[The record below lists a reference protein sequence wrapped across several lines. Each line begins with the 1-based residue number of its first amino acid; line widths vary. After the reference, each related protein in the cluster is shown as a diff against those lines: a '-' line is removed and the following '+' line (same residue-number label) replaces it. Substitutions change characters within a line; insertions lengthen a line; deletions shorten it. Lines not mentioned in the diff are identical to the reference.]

1 MNNNSRHQEVDAVVV
16 GGGMAGLTAAA
27 YVARAGR
34 SVVVLERSSHTGGR
48 AITEERNGYY
58 FNLGPHALYANGFAA
73 TILNELGVDVSGG
86 EPPQAGF
93 ALKDGRLH
101 KLPSGPLSL
110 LSTSLLG
117 LGAKLEFGRIFARL
131 PRIDAAAADGLS
143 LEEWLAR
150 NTTRQAVRDLLQAV
164 VRLATYSNDPK
175 HMNAGVAIAQL
186 QMALKGVLYL
196 DHGWQTLVD
205 GVQAQAVEAGARI
218 ETGASV
224 AAIEDDSPLKTVRLD
239 NGNSYRTSSIILA
252 TPPSA
257 TADLLGTAGADLA
270 SRADAAGPVRAA
282 TLDVGLS
289 ETPRPDARFV
299 LGIDQPLYLSIHSG
313 VGDLAP
319 AGGAMLHV
327 AKYLGD
333 DTTAPKDV
341 ERELEDLLDLAQP
354 GWRDV
359 LVERRFLPNLIVVNR
374 LATAG
379 MGGLKGRPGV
389 ATDIKGV
396 YLAGDWVG
404 GEGWLVDASL
414 ASAKRAASAALE
426 SMPVPARDAVAD
438 KLQRLPSL

>member
-1 MNNNSRHQEVDAVVV
+1 MNSDSQHEEVDAVVV
-16 GGGMAGLTAAA
+16 GGGMAGLTVAA

-34 SVVVLERSSHTGGR
+34 SVVVLERSSRTGGR

-58 FNLGPHALYANGFAA
+58 FNLGPHALYTNGFAA
-73 TILNELGVDVSGG
+73 TVLNELGVDVSGG

-101 KLPSGPLSL
+101 KLPVGPISL
-110 LSTSLLG
+110 LSTSLFG
-117 LGAKLEFGRIFARL
+117 LGAKLEFGRIFAEL
-131 PRIDAAAADGLS
+131 PRINASAADGLS
-143 LEEWLAR
+143 LEEWLTR
-150 NTTRQAVRDLLQAV
+150 NTNRSAVGDLLRAV
-164 VRLATYSNDPK
+164 VRLATYANDPK
-175 HMNAGVAIAQL
+175 HLSAGVAIAQL

-224 AAIEDDSPLKTVRLD
+224 LSVEQEGPAITVLLEDGRL
-239 NGNSYRTSSIILA
+239 YRTSTVILA
-252 TPPSA
+252 TPPK
-257 TADLLGTAGADLA
+257 TAAELLGAAGADLS
-270 SRADAAGPVRAA
+270 SRAEAAEPVRVA

-313 VGDLAP
+313 VGNLSP
-319 AGGAMLHV
+319 PGGTMLHV

-333 DTTAPKDV
+333 DTTGAKDV
-341 ERELEDLLDLAQP
+341 ERELEGFLDLAQP

-359 LVERRFLPNLIVVNR
+359 LVEHRFLPNLIVVNA

-379 MGGLKGRPGV
+379 TGGLRGRPDV
-389 ATDIKGV
+389 ATDVKGV
-396 YLAGDWVG
+396 HLAGDWVG

-426 SMPVPARDAVAD
+426 SMPAPARQAVVVGAV
-438 KLQRLPSL
+438 

>member
-1 MNNNSRHQEVDAVVV
+1 MNNNSQQEEVNVVVV

-48 AITEERNGYY
+48 AISEERNGYY

-73 TILNELGVDVSGG
+73 KILDELGVDVSGG

-93 ALKDGRLH
+93 ALKDGLLH
-101 KLPSGPLSL
+101 KLPSSPLSL
-110 LSTSLLG
+110 LSTTLLG

-131 PRIDAAAADGLS
+131 PRIDASAVDDLS
-143 LEEWLAR
+143 LDEWFSR
-150 NTTRQAVRDLLQAV
+150 NTSRRAVRDLLQAV
-164 VRLATYSNDPK
+164 VRLATYTNDPK
-175 HMNAGVAIAQL
+175 HMSAGVAIAQL

-205 GVQAQAVEAGARI
+205 GVQAKAIEAGARI

-224 AAIEDDSPLKTVRLD
+224 ASIEREGAAKTVRLE
-239 NGNSYRTSSIILA
+239 NGTSYRTSTVILA
-252 TPPSA
+252 TPPKA
-257 TADLLGTAGADLA
+257 AAELLGADGADLA
-270 SRADAAGPVRAA
+270 SRAAAAGPVRAA

-319 AGGAMLHV
+319 AGGTMLHV

-333 DTTAPKDV
+333 DTTGAKDV
-341 ERELEDLLDLAQP
+341 ERELEGLLDLAQP

-359 LVERRFLPNLIVVNR
+359 LVERRFLPNLVVVNA

-379 MGGLKGRPGV
+379 TDGLKGRPGV
-389 ATDIKGV
+389 PTEVEGV

-404 GEGWLVDASL
+404 GGGWLVDASL
-414 ASAKRAASAALE
+414 ASAKAAAAAALAASAA
-426 SMPVPARDAVAD
+426 PARKLVAADA
-438 KLQRLPSL
+438 S

>member
-1 MNNNSRHQEVDAVVV
+1 MNSDSQHEEVDAVVV

-34 SVVVLERSSHTGGR
+34 SVVVLERSSRTGGR

-58 FNLGPHALYANGFAA
+58 FNLGPHALYTNGFAA
-73 TILNELGVDVSGG
+73 TVLNELGVDVSGG

-101 KLPSGPLSL
+101 KLPADPISL

-117 LGAKLEFGRIFARL
+117 LGEKLEFGRMFARL
-131 PRIDAAAADGLS
+131 PRIDASAADGLS
-143 LEEWLAR
+143 LEEWLTK
-150 NTTRQAVRDLLQAV
+150 NTNRPAVRDLVRAL
-164 VRLATYSNDPK
+164 VRLATYTNNPERVS
-175 HMNAGVAIAQL
+175 AGVVIAQL
-186 QMALKGVLYL
+186 QKAVQGGVLYL

-224 AAIEDDSPLKTVRLD
+224 LSVEQEGPAITVRLED
-239 NGNSYRTSSIILA
+239 GRLYRTSAVILA
-252 TPPSA
+252 TPPKA
-257 TADLLGTAGADLA
+257 AGELLGAAGADLA
-270 SRADAAGPVRAA
+270 LRADAAGPVRVA
-282 TLDVGLS
+282 TLDIGLS
-289 ETPRPDARFV
+289 EAPRPDARFV
-299 LGIDQPLYLSIHSG
+299 LGIAQPLYLSIHSG
-313 VGDLAP
+313 VGNLAP
-319 AGGAMLHV
+319 PGGTMLHV

-333 DTTAPKDV
+333 DTTGAKDV
-341 ERELEDLLDLAQP
+341 ERELEGFLDLAQP
-354 GWRDV
+354 GWRNV
-359 LVERRFLPNLIVVNR
+359 LVEHRFLPDLTVVNA

-379 MGGLKGRPGV
+379 TGGLRGRPDV
-389 ATDIKGV
+389 ATDVKGV

-426 SMPVPARDAVAD
+426 SMPAPTRDAVTAGAV
-438 KLQRLPSL
+438 

>member
-1 MNNNSRHQEVDAVVV
+1 MNSNSQHEEVDAVVV

-73 TILNELGVDVSGG
+73 EILNELGVEVNGG

-110 LSTSLLG
+110 LSTSLFG

-131 PRIDAAAADGLS
+131 PRIDASEADGLS
-143 LEEWLAR
+143 LEEWLTK
-150 NTTRQAVRDLLQAV
+150 NTNRPAVRDLLRAV
-164 VRLATYSNDPK
+164 VRLATYADDPK
-175 HMNAGVAIAQL
+175 HLSAGVAIAQL

-196 DHGWQTLVD
+196 DRGWQTLFD
-205 GVQAQAVEAGARI
+205 GVQAKAVEAGARI
-218 ETGASV
+218 ETGVSV
-224 AAIEDDSPLKTVRLD
+224 LSVEQEGAAKIVRLED
-239 NGNSYRTSSIILA
+239 GRSYSTSAVILA
-252 TPPSA
+252 TPPKA
-257 TADLLGTAGADLA
+257 VAELLGAAGADLG
-270 SRADAAGPVRAA
+270 ADTAGPVRAA

-313 VGDLAP
+313 VGKLAP
-319 AGGAMLHV
+319 VGGTMLHV

-333 DTTAPKDV
+333 DTTGAEDV
-341 ERELEDLLDLAQP
+341 ERELEGLLDLAQP

-359 LVERRFLPNLIVVNR
+359 LVEHRFLPDLTVVNA

-379 MGGLKGRPGV
+379 TGGLRGRPDV
-389 ATDIKGV
+389 ATDVAGV

-414 ASAKRAASAALE
+414 ASAKRAASAALA
-426 SMPVPARDAVAD
+426 SMPAPAQQAVAAGIA
-438 KLQRLPSL
+438 